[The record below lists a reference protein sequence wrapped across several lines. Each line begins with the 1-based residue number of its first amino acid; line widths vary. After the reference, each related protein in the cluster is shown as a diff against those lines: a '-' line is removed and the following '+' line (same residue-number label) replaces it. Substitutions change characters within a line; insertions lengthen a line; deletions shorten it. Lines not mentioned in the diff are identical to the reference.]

1 MVLLGVPQA
10 RHPGAA
16 VTERLNPA
24 TARRPTVDRR
34 LFRLG
39 RGARPFLAAAVVL
52 GLVGAGLVITRA
64 VLLARV
70 VAASFAGA
78 RPEELAGP
86 LAGLL
91 GVAAAAAL
99 TAWLTEV
106 AAHHSAAGVRS
117 RLRSALLQ
125 QVASREGAGER
136 AGALAAAA
144 GRGIE
149 ALDAHFA
156 RYLPQLAL
164 AAAVPVFVLAWMFP
178 LDPLAGVIVALT
190 LPLIPLFGALVGAA
204 TRARVA
210 RRWQAFSDLSTGFVE
225 ALRSLPT
232 LKVFGRSREQVA
244 AFAALSD
251 RHRRETMGTLR
262 IAFLSA
268 FVLELAATI
277 SVAVVAV
284 AVGLRVLDGGLGL
297 EAGLTVLIL
306 APEAYLPP
314 RRLAAEFHAAAEGV
328 QAASEILD
336 RLDAPGREPPAP
348 GGRPAPPRPAPLA
361 VEGLT
366 ISYAG
371 RPGPAL
377 ARLSLEIRD
386 GEYLAVAGPSGSG
399 KSTLLGV
406 LLGLVPPTEGRIRA
420 AGIDLASV
428 DPAEWRRLLAWLPQQ
443 PRLFHGTIADNVRFG
458 APDAGEDRIGRAL
471 AEAAAGFVDDLP
483 RGIHTPVGE
492 GGARLS
498 AGERSRIALARAL
511 VRRAPLL
518 LLDEPTAHLDPLT
531 ELAILDAL
539 DRLRGSTTIILAGHR
554 PGAAARADRVL
565 WLEAGRPVAAPG
577 GSA

>member
-1 MVLLGVPQA
+1 VRQ
-10 RHPGAA
+10 R
-16 VTERLNPA
+16 
-24 TARRPTVDRR
+24 TVDRR
-34 LFRLG
+34 LFQIG
-39 RGARPFLAAAVVL
+39 RGARPFLAAAVLL
-52 GLVGAGLVITRA
+52 GVAGAALAIARA
-64 VLLARV
+64 VLLAHL
-70 VAASFAGA
+70 VAECFTGTPTRA
-78 RPEELAGP
+78 LAAP

-91 GVAAAAAL
+91 AVAAASAVV
-99 TAWLTEV
+99 AWLTEV
-106 AAHHSAAGVRS
+106 AAHHSAAGVK
-117 RLRSALLQ
+117 SALRRALLEH
-125 QVASREGAGER
+125 VAEREGAGER

-149 ALDAHFA
+149 ALDAYFA

-164 AAAVPVFVLAWMFP
+164 AVAVPVFVVGWMLA
-178 LDPLAGVIVALT
+178 LDPPAAVIVAVT

-210 RRWQAFSDLSTGFVE
+210 RRWRSFSDLSSGFVE
-225 ALRSLPT
+225 ALRALPT
-232 LKVFGRSREQVA
+232 LKVFGRSRQQVA

-328 QAASEILD
+328 EAATEILD
-336 RLDAPGREPPAP
+336 GLETAGREPPARGTASVP
-348 GGRPAPPRPAPLA
+348 ARPAPIM

-366 ISYAG
+366 VAYPG
-371 RPGPAL
+371 RAGPAL
-377 ARLSLEIRD
+377 DRISLHIQD

-399 KSTLLGV
+399 KSTLLAV
-406 LLGLVPPTEGRIRA
+406 LLGLVPATEGRVRV
-420 AGIDLASV
+420 AGVDLASL
-428 DPAEWRRLLAWLPQQ
+428 DIAGWRRLVAWLPQQ
-443 PRLFHGTIADNVRFG
+443 PRLFHGTIGDNVRFG
-458 APDAGEDRIGRAL
+458 APGATDDEVRRAL
-471 AEAAAGFVDDLP
+471 AAAAAGFVDDLP
-483 RGIHTPVGE
+483 EGIATLVGE

-511 VRRAPLL
+511 LRRAPLL
-518 LLDEPTAHLDPLT
+518 LLDEPAAHLDPLT
-531 ELAILDAL
+531 ELAMLDSL
-539 DRLRGSTTIILAGHR
+539 DRLRGSSTIVLAGHHA
-554 PGAAARADRVL
+554 GAATRADRVL
-565 WLEAGRPVAAPG
+565 WLDAGRLSTVRERAP
-577 GSA
+577 

>member
-1 MVLLGVPQA
+1 
-10 RHPGAA
+10 
-16 VTERLNPA
+16 
-24 TARRPTVDRR
+24 
-34 LFRLG
+34 
-39 RGARPFLAAAVVL
+39 VL
-52 GLVGAGLVITRA
+52 GLAGAALAIARA
-64 VLLARV
+64 VLVAHL
-70 VAASFAGA
+70 VAAGFAGT
-78 RPEELAGP
+78 PPQELAVP

-99 TAWLTEV
+99 VAWLTEV
-106 AAHHSAAGVRS
+106 AAHHSAAGVKS
-117 RLRSALLQ
+117 SLRRELLARA
-125 QVASREGAGER
+125 VAREGAGPR

-149 ALDAHFA
+149 ALDAYFA

-164 AAAVPVFVLAWMFP
+164 AVSVPVFVIAWMFP
-178 LDPLAGVIVALT
+178 LDPLAALIVLVT
-190 LPLIPLFGALVGAA
+190 LPLIPVFGALVGAV

-210 RRWQAFSDLSTGFVE
+210 RRWESFSDLSAGFLE
-225 ALRSLPT
+225 SLRSLPT
-232 LKVFGRSREQVA
+232 FKLFGRSRERVD

-328 QAASEILD
+328 AAAAEILD
-336 RLDAPGREPPAP
+336 DLEAPAPALAAPGAAAGPA
-348 GGRPAPPRPAPLA
+348 RPAPIS

-366 ISYAG
+366 VAYPA
-371 RPGPAL
+371 RDRPAL
-377 ARLSLEIRD
+377 DRLSLEIAD

-399 KSTLLGV
+399 KSTLLAV
-406 LLGLVPPTEGRIRA
+406 LLGLVVPTAGRVQV
-420 AGIDLASV
+420 AGSDLASL
-428 DPAEWRRLLAWLPQQ
+428 DPAGWRRLVAWVPQQ

-458 APDAGEDRIGRAL
+458 ASAASDDDVRRAL
-471 AEAAAGFVDDLP
+471 EAAAAGFVDDLP
-483 RGIHTPVGE
+483 DGIHTAVGE

-498 AGERSRIALARAL
+498 AGERSRLALARAL

-531 ELAILDAL
+531 ELAVLDSL
-539 DRLRGSTTIILAGHR
+539 DRLRGAATIVLAGHR

-565 WLEAGRPVAAPG
+565 WLEEGRPSAGPG
-577 GSA
+577 REP

>member
-1 MVLLGVPQA
+1 MVVLGVPQA
-10 RHPGAA
+10 GEPGAA
-16 VTERLNPA
+16 VADRLSPA
-24 TARRPTVDRR
+24 GRRTAVDRR
-34 LFRLG
+34 LFRMG

-52 GLVGAGLVITRA
+52 GLAGAALAIARA
-64 VLLARV
+64 VLVAHLVAGGFNGVASRDLA
-70 VAASFAGA
+70 A
-78 RPEELAGP
+78 P

-91 GVAAAAAL
+91 GVAGAAAL
-99 TAWLTEV
+99 VAWLTEV
-106 AAHHSAAGVRS
+106 AAHHSAAGVKSSLRR
-117 RLRSALLQ
+117 RLLA
-125 QVASREGAGER
+125 QVAAREGAGER

-149 ALDAHFA
+149 ALDGYFA
-156 RYLPQLAL
+156 RYLPQLVL
-164 AAAVPVFVLAWMFP
+164 AVSVPVFVIAWMFQ
-178 LDPLAGVIVALT
+178 LDPLAAVIVLVT
-190 LPLIPLFGALVGAA
+190 LPLIPVFGALVGAA

-210 RRWQAFSDLSTGFVE
+210 RRWQAFSDLSTGFLDS
-225 ALRSLPT
+225 LRSLPT
-232 LKVFGRSREQVA
+232 LKLFGRSREQVD

-284 AVGLRVLDGGLGL
+284 AVGLRVLDGRLGL

-328 QAASEILD
+328 AAAAEILD
-336 RLDAPGREPPAP
+336 GLEAPAP
-348 GGRPAPPRPAPLA
+348 PPPSPTVMPGPVRPAPIA

-366 ISYAG
+366 VVYPA
-371 RPGPAL
+371 RDQPAL
-377 ARLSLEIRD
+377 DRLTLEIAD

-399 KSTLLGV
+399 TSTLLAV
-406 LLGLVPPTEGRIRA
+406 LLGLVTPTAGRVQV
-420 AGIDLASV
+420 AGSDLASL
-428 DPAEWRRLLAWLPQQ
+428 DPAGWRRLVAWVPQQ

-458 APDAGEDRIGRAL
+458 ASAASDDDVRRAL
-471 AEAAAGFVDDLP
+471 EAAAAGFVDDLP
-483 RGIHTPVGE
+483 DGIHTAVGE
-492 GGARLS
+492 GAARLS
-498 AGERSRIALARAL
+498 AGERSRLALARAL

-531 ELAILDAL
+531 ELAVLDSL
-539 DRLRGSTTIILAGHR
+539 DRLRGAATIVLAGHR

-565 WLEAGRPVAAPG
+565 WLEKGRPSAGPG
-577 GSA
+577 REP